1 MKLTRLSS
9 LLVLAVFALVVGVF
23 QTALAQDS
31 FTNTYAVGN
40 QGIWS
45 PTEFNTA
52 NLWVEKSSK
61 SGGGTVRFSRTPIMV
76 HGESD
81 SGSEINQPFV
91 LTYVFFN
98 LHPWELRAYENDYLK
113 IYYQDNA
120 TGFWK
125 ECTTYLAKT
134 GNGHSRVACV
144 APQYNTV
151 YGIGTTDPD
160 AYPFIVK

>member
-1 MKLTRLSS
+1 MKFTRLSVIPM
-9 LLVLAVFALVVGVF
+9 LIAFAMVAGVF
-23 QTALAQDS
+23 QPALAQDTL
-31 FTNTYAVGN
+31 TNTYAVGN

-52 NLWVEKSSK
+52 NLWVEKTSK
-61 SGGGTVRFSRTPIMV
+61 SGGSIRFARAPIMV
-76 HGESD
+76 RGEND
-81 SGSEINQPFV
+81 QGSEINQPFV

-98 LHPWELRAYENDYLK
+98 LHPWELRAYENGYLK

-125 ECTTYLAKT
+125 ECNTYLAKT
-134 GNGHSRVACV
+134 GDGYSRIACV